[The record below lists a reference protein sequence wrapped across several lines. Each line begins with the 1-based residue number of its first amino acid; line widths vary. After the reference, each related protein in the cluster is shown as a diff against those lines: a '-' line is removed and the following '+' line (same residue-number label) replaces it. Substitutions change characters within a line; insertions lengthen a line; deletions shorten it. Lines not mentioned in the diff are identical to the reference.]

1 MSIATVIE
9 SLADHVQ
16 DSYDVIAKKG
26 GVVPEEKR
34 LVNLPGAIE
43 SIPAEIHGTGGEFSL
58 QTKTV
63 TPEET
68 FQTVLPDSGY
78 FALSSVGVE
87 AIPSQYQNT
96 SDATATAED
105 ILAGK
110 TAYINGEKVI
120 GTGEGKV
127 EPKLQVKEVTPTKS
141 AIVATPDEGYDGLSK
156 VTVDQIPDVYQD
168 TSDATASA
176 DDILSGKTAY
186 INGEKVTGTATQK
199 PDPTFQAKSVIPTA
213 FEQTVTPDS
222 GYDGL
227 SKVTVM
233 GIPEEPQNTEYRWW
247 SPNMASNTT
256 PSPYSLFGDGISSNS
271 YIMFDNST
279 DTTVVL
285 EPATYDE
292 DDLPEVGFDFGIPV
306 KIGGIKIHPKNGAG
320 NIQSVTL
327 LGNNTGIDND
337 FTEIA
342 TRDVYET
349 LEGNT
354 DATIVFDPVAYR
366 YFKFQFTEHETRS
379 PRSVTVGEITFYRE
393 FVINNVSLQSK
404 TVNPTTTDQTVK
416 PDGEYDGLSEV
427 TVKAAPLQ
435 AKTATPS
442 ATVQTIT
449 PDAGNYGLSSVEVSA
464 VATQTKSV
472 TPTTSSQIITPDT
485 GIIGLSQVTVA
496 AIPSTYVNTT
506 DGTASASDILSGKT
520 AYVNG
525 SKVTGTISS
534 VTAATPSITVSS
546 SGLITASTNQSGG
559 VVTAATK
566 STTKQLTTQSAKT
579 WTPTTSSQTIAS
591 GTYLTGTQTISAI
604 PSTYKDTSDATATA
618 ADILEGKTAYVNGSK
633 ITGTAVLSIGSEGV
647 EITIKIVN
655 ACSSKIGF
663 YSTSTTIASYTADNG
678 NHFYICGALQLAAG
692 GSIEVQRIAGSI
704 IAVMGT
710 GSLYAIPSGGNLTV
724 PTSMTGSGG
733 NITSATQ
740 KTFIGTNIGFF
751 FIPTSCTVTI
761 SNS

>member
-1 MSIATVIE
+1 MSIASVIGD
-9 SLADHVQ
+9 LADHVQ
-16 DSYDVIAKKG
+16 DSYDVVAKKG
-26 GVVPEEKR
+26 GVVPEEKK
-34 LVNLPGAIE
+34 LANLPGAIE
-43 SIPAEIHGTGGEFSL
+43 SIPAEIHGSGGELSL

-87 AIPSQYQNT
+87 AIPSQYQDT

-105 ILAGK
+105 ILSGK
-110 TAYINGEKVI
+110 TAYINGEKVV

-127 EPKLQVKEVTPTKS
+127 EPKLQTKEVTPTKS
-141 AIVATPDEGYDGLSK
+141 AIVTIPDEGYDGLSK
-156 VTVDQIPDVYQD
+156 VTVEQIPDVYQD

-256 PSPYSLFGDGISSNS
+256 PSPYSLFGDGISSKS

-327 LGNNTGIDND
+327 LGNNTGTDND
-337 FTEIA
+337 FIEIA
-342 TRDVYET
+342 IKDVYET

-354 DATIVFDPVAYR
+354 DATLIFDPVAYR
-366 YFKFQFTEHETRS
+366 YFKFQFTEHETLS

-404 TVNPTTTDQTVK
+404 IVTPSTTDQIVK

-427 TVKAAPLQ
+427 TIKAAPLQ
-435 AKTATPS
+435 AKSATPS
-442 ATVQTIT
+442 ATAQTIT

-485 GIIGLSQVTVA
+485 GIIGLSQVTVG
-496 AIPSTYVNTT
+496 AIPSAYVNTT
-506 DGTASASDILSGKT
+506 DATASASDILSGKT

-525 SKVTGTISS
+525 TKITGTVSS
-534 VTAATPSITVSS
+534 VTVATPSITVSS
-546 SGLITASTNQSGG
+546 NGLITASTSQSGG
-559 VVTAATK
+559 LVTATTK
-566 STTKQLTTQSAKT
+566 SATKQLTTQSAKT
-579 WTPTTSSQTIAS
+579 WIPTTSSQTIAS
-591 GTYLTGTQTISAI
+591 GTYLTGAQTISGDSNLIASNIKSGASIFGVTGTYEGSAGLNI
-604 PSTYKDTSDATATA
+604 PTVKLSLSYTGSGSNIAVMASSSTPNDAGNYVVSKLLTS
-618 ADILEGKTAYVNGSK
+618 
-633 ITGTAVLSIGSEGV
+633 GTAVIVDVLDSTWIAILAYNGAKYYMKPTFTTDDIEGKYSYYANGTSGGKV
-647 EITIKIVN
+647 GALTYNTEKLYTDAVTIIKIR
-655 ACSSKIGF
+655 AD
-663 YSTSTTIASYTADNG
+663 TLLTIRLAS
-678 NHFYICGALQLAAG
+678 
-692 GSIEVQRIAGSI
+692 
-704 IAVMGT
+704 
-710 GSLYAIPSGGNLTV
+710 
-724 PTSMTGSGG
+724 
-733 NITSATQ
+733 
-740 KTFIGTNIGFF
+740 
-751 FIPTSCTVTI
+751 
-761 SNS
+761 